1 MNRLL
6 ATVLLALGALAG
18 CGGGSSQAPPPPVVT
33 PSPTPAPGTTLIVPN
48 AAAAV
53 DTWTVTTNGNV
64 APSSVLTGTTTG
76 PSVTFVLP
84 TAVAVDAARKIY
96 VTEFNINTLY
106 VFPPWATG
114 STPPTETISGP
125 ATGIAGPDGIGVDA
139 AGNMYVSNRNGNS
152 VTVFAP
158 GANGNA
164 AWVRAVVGPLTTL
177 TNPQQIVVNP
187 AGDFYV
193 AAVQR
198 QRLPARRSRQSS
210 NPHTRRARSAAV
222 EALRNGA
229 PSFFGRPGALLQLS

>member
-1 MNRLL
+1 M
-6 ATVLLALGALAG
+6 
-18 CGGGSSQAPPPPVVT
+18 
-33 PSPTPAPGTTLIVPN
+33 
-48 AAAAV
+48 
-53 DTWTVTTNGNV
+53 
-64 APSSVLTGTTTG
+64 
-76 PSVTFVLP
+76 TFVLP

-164 AWVRAVVGPLTTL
+164 AWGRAVVGPLTTL

-229 PSFFGRPGALLQLS
+229 PSFLGDQGRCCNYHDKNIVTPVEDWNTNARTTYHRRWCRREAARASMKTTPRLNPLERR